1 MQDPARCAKYS
12 PFIKTLTGFVLA
24 SILVACSG
32 GGGGGGGGGI
42 AAVNQEVG
50 GFWAGTITSTTI
62 NGTFQLSGV
71 VTESGELQFVSS
83 DGGAVYSGTV
93 QVTGDQVTGT
103 LEAVN
108 FVGLMPPAA
117 LPAGSITIDG
127 TVTSQGV
134 ITGTYT
140 GANDSGSFD
149 VTYDPAYE
157 RVSNLGKLAS
167 DWTSI
172 GNLQFKSGIGGE
184 NDVLAIMVADDGA
197 FSGGDTSGCTY
208 TGSFAI
214 IDTAFNAY
222 DAQLDIT
229 DCGGLNG
236 SYTGLAS
243 LGDDAG
249 TDDTLLLSA
258 ANASI
263 GVAINVDRIS
273 SRSAAGIWTGTITSG
288 VGMPAVAVTAII
300 AENNAARFVDA
311 DEDQFAGVAD
321 VNGNFLDST
330 FEAFAADGDL
340 FPDGTTYGSVLI
352 RGLVDTATSLNLTY
366 QGVGDTGDI
375 AVTYD
380 AVYENG
386 SALTTVA
393 GDWSFDAGGG
403 DTVDISIAAN
413 GDITG
418 SDSDGCTFGGS
429 VSLIDPAFNA
439 YQVDLTVATCAAA
452 GSYSGLA
459 AVLDGAA
466 AGDTLLIAVSN
477 SVLESG
483 PTVTLTRATP

>member
-24 SILVACSG
+24 SILAACSG
-32 GGGGGGGGGI
+32 GGGGGGNFAPG
-42 AAVNQEVG
+42 VNQEVG
-50 GFWAGTITSTTI
+50 GIWAGTITSTTI

-93 QVTGDQVTGT
+93 QVTGDKVTGT

-184 NDVLAIMVADDGA
+184 NDVLAISVADDGS
-197 FSGGDTSGCTY
+197 FSGGDTAGCTY
-208 TGSFAI
+208 TGNFAV

-263 GVAINVDRIS
+263 GVAINGDRVS
-273 SRSAAGIWTGTITSG
+273 SRSAAGIWTGTITSDLDLID
-288 VGMPAVAVTAII
+288 VPATAII
-300 AENNAARFVDA
+300 AENGAARIVDI
-311 DEDQFAGVAD
+311 DGTQLAGTANVS
-321 VNGNFLDST
+321 GNFLDSL
-330 FEAFAADGDL
+330 FDGFAADGDL
-340 FPDGTTYGSVLI
+340 FPDGTTFGSVLV
-352 RGLVDTATSLNLTY
+352 RGLVDTAASLTLSY
-366 QGVGDTGDI
+366 QGAGDTG
-375 AVTYD
+375 ALALTYD

-386 SALTTVA
+386 SSLATVA
-393 GDWSFDAGGG
+393 DDWSFDDGAG
-403 DTVDISIAAN
+403 DTTDISIAAN

-418 SDSDGCTFGGS
+418 SDSDGCTYGGS
-429 VSLIDPAFNA
+429 VSLIDPNFNA
-439 YQVDLTVATCAAA
+439 YQVDLTLAVCADA
-452 GSYSGLA
+452 GNYSGLA
-459 AVLDGAA
+459 AVLDGAV

-477 SVLESG
+477 SVAEVALTG
-483 PTVTLTRATP
+483 GLTRATP